1 MSYHDAL
8 GPIAALARA
17 LGIRTAVGTPMLVDD
32 RIWGAL
38 VAGWTQPHEISSETV
53 ERITEITE
61 LVATAIANAESRSAH
76 FGA

>member
-1 MSYHDAL
+1 VRSGSAPPSAHRCWSTT
-8 GPIAALARA
+8 GS
-17 LGIRTAVGTPMLVDD
+17 
-32 RIWGAL
+32 GAL